1 MSTDRKV
8 IALLPWGNVIE
19 DFLDD
24 IGLTLDQFCDE
35 MTGGWL
41 FGYVE
46 ALRLAGWEPVLM
58 CVSRDASVPARQRH
72 RPSGMTVCL
81 LPAWS
86 LYASLAD
93 KMKDPY
99 GWTIQSAFGHTPW
112 FRRLDRRARKEL
124 VPYLATPLGALASTL
139 RRESCRAL
147 LVQEYE
153 HGRFDMCVLLGRW
166 LRLPVFATFQGGD
179 RHVSSLESLLRPVAM
194 RAATGFAVG
203 APAEAKRLVERYGV
217 SPRRIWPVH
226 NPIDLEVWYPASR
239 SEARR
244 ALGLHADARV
254 VVWHGRVDRRRKGLD
269 VLIDAWERLTEQ
281 FRPPNTQLLLIGS
294 GADDQWLR
302 QRLDQLPGSGIEWV
316 AGYELKRSRIRRY
329 LCAADLYVLPSRVE
343 GFPVAPLEAM
353 ACGLP
358 VIASDIPAL
367 AAILHDGINSGGVL
381 VPAGDPEQLARALAS
396 LVEHPTTTLGEAA
409 RRTVQKRFSH
419 TAVSAQLGRMLAD
432 IAPTDAEV
440 DRRDLAPTASS

>member
-1 MSTDRKV
+1 MSTDRKT

-24 IGLTLDQFCDE
+24 IGLTLDQFCGE

-46 ALRLAGWEPVLM
+46 AA
-58 CVSRDASVPARQRH
+58 PARQRH

-86 LYASLAD
+86 LYAPLAD

-99 GWTIQSAFGHTPW
+99 GWTTQGAFGHTPW
-112 FRRLDRRARKEL
+112 FRWLDRRVRKEL
-124 VPYLATPLGALASTL
+124 VPYLATPLGALASAL

-179 RHVSSLESLLRPVAM
+179 RHANSLESLLRPVAM
-194 RAATGFAVG
+194 RAATGVAVG

-226 NPIDLEVWYPASR
+226 NPLDFEVWHPESR
-239 SEARR
+239 TEARR
-244 ALGLHADARV
+244 ALGLHADARI

-269 VLIDAWERLTEQ
+269 VLIDAWERLTDR
-281 FRPPNTQLLLIGS
+281 FRPPNAQLLLIGS

-316 AGYELKRSRIRRY
+316 AGYELNRGRIRRY
-329 LCAADLYVLPSRVE
+329 LSAADLYVLPSRVE

-367 AAILHDGINSGGVL
+367 SAILDDGINSGGVL
-381 VPAGDPEQLARALAS
+381 VPAGDPEQLARTLAS
-396 LVEHPTTTLGEAA
+396 LVEHPALTTLGEAA
-409 RRTVQKRFSH
+409 RRTVQERFSLI
-419 TAVSAQLGRMLAD
+419 AVSAQLGRMLAD
-432 IAPTDAEV
+432 IATTDAEV